1 MENRRRQDRKFLTY
15 FSRVVDRNTGRMLG
29 YLVDLTTGGALLIG
43 NIPLR
48 LNEVFDVRIDL
59 PDEFTSQD
67 QLEIKVKV
75 VWTQPDID
83 PEFFRTGL
91 QLVSVQPTDL
101 LTLTRM
107 LSDYGT

>member
-1 MENRRRQDRKFLTY
+1 MENRRRQDRKYLTY

-29 YLVDLTTGGALLIG
+29 YLVDLTTGGALLVG

-48 LNEVFDVRIDL
+48 LDEVFDVRIDL
-59 PDEFTSQD
+59 PDGFSRQG
-67 QLEIKVKV
+67 QMEIEVKV
-75 VWTQPDID
+75 VWVQPDID

-91 QLVSVQPTDL
+91 QLVNVQPSDL
-101 LTLTRM
+101 LILGRM